1 MDIQAAA
8 VEETHMRYEDEAAKA
23 DSTMGELRL
32 SQASH
37 ESLDFLELAERS
49 VSCAVY
55 NLGWYPSRL
64 ADRSIATMGCSTV
77 ASLHSVE
84 ELVTVDG
91 IVFVTAYVAHEGGKE
106 EEEAVMQWAGNLST
120 KSWNVMH
127 VSYPNRESAP
137 VILICERI
145 A

>member
-8 VEETHMRYEDEAAKA
+8 VEETRMRYESEAAKA
-23 DSTMGELRL
+23 DSNMGELRL

-37 ESLDFLELAERS
+37 ESFDFLEQAERS
-49 VSCAVY
+49 VSCVVY
-55 NLGWYPSRL
+55 NLGWYPSRQ
-64 ADRSIATMGCSTV
+64 ADRSISTIGSSTV
-77 ASLHSVE
+77 ASLRSAE
-84 ELVTVDG
+84 ELVAVDG
-91 IVFVTAYVAHEGGKE
+91 IVFVTAYVGHEGGME
-106 EEEAVMQWAGNLST
+106 EEEAVMQWAVNLST
-120 KSWNVMH
+120 NSWNVMN